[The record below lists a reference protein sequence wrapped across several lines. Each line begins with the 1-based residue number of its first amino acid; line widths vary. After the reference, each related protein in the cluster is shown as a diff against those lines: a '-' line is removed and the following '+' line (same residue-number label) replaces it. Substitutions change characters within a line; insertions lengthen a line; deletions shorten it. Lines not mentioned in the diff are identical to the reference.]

1 MYRKQAAAVGVALVL
16 AATGTA
22 SAVETAG
29 KPTEPSLAGHAKMY
43 RPAGDDVQFTFDA
56 HGFATDARGT
66 FRVYHA
72 FGGESGWFEGTVD
85 CLLVG
90 GPVAVLT
97 GVVTATN
104 VPGLQGV
111 RRGMTVYDHGRRDRV
126 GYSWALDTTGT
137 ESVPKCLSS
146 APFETV
152 ESGDFKVVEWL
163 PPTRTS

>member
-1 MYRKQAAAVGVALVL
+1 MYRNYAAAVGVALVL

-22 SAVETAG
+22 SAAEA
-29 KPTEPSLAGHAKMY
+29 KPPEPSLVGHAKMY

-56 HGFATDARGT
+56 HGFATGARGT
-66 FRVYHA
+66 FRVFHA
-72 FGGESGWFEGTVD
+72 FGGESGWFEGAVD

-90 GPVAVLT
+90 GPVAVVT

-126 GYSWALDTTGT
+126 GYSWVLGTAGTG
-137 ESVPKCLSS
+137 SVPKCLSS
-146 APFETV
+146 APVETV
-152 ESGDFKVVEWL
+152 ERGDFKVVEWL
-163 PPTRTS
+163 PESH